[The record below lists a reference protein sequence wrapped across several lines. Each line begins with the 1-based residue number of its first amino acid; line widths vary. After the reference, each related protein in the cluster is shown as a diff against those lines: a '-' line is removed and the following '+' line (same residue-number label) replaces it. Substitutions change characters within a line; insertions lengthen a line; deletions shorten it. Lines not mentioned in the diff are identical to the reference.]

1 MMMKRET
8 KKETFHEDEDEY
20 FSKKKKLFKFDIAH
34 VYNSKMDSAYYQ
46 ERG

>member
-1 MMMKRET
+1 MNILVR
-8 KKETFHEDEDEY
+8 
-20 FSKKKKLFKFDIAH
+20 KKKLFKLDIAH

>member
-20 FSKKKKLFKFDIAH
+20 FSKKKKFIQIRYRSCL
-34 VYNSKMDSAYYQ
+34 
-46 ERG
+46 